1 MNRTD
6 DASRSHDQ
14 PGPTENSDP
23 SATVDVPFVAKLV
36 EPAAVAGTAAD
47 GAAADGAAANLAPGT
62 PVRVGSPFRVDP
74 SDLATPSDPAKKLT
88 LSGEAAYG
96 EYGPFLYTAM
106 GASSAAVVVLVFAAL
121 GTWWFPAG
129 GALVAVLGTI
139 LSIIGLFSR
148 RRFRYAAI
156 GTLPLHMALFFL
168 SYARSLV

>member
-6 DASRSHDQ
+6 DASPSHDQ

-23 SATVDVPFVAKLV
+23 SETGTAPFVAKLV
-36 EPAAVAGTAAD
+36 EPTTTD
-47 GAAADGAAANLAPGT
+47 GAAERTMAGAASVAGAASEA

-74 SDLATPSDPAKKLT
+74 PELTTPSEPVKTPT

-106 GASSAAVVVLVFAAL
+106 GASSAAVIVLLFAAL
-121 GTWWFPAG
+121 GAWWFPAG
-129 GALVAVLGTI
+129 GALVAVLGTV

-156 GTLPLHMALFFL
+156 GTLPLHMVLFFL

>member
-6 DASRSHDQ
+6 DASPLNDP
-14 PGPTENSDP
+14 PGSTENADP
-23 SATVDVPFVAKLV
+23 SVTGDAPFVAKLV
-36 EPAAVAGTAAD
+36 EPKATD
-47 GAAADGAAANLAPGT
+47 GAAASLASET
-62 PVRVGSPFRVDP
+62 PVRIGSPFRVDP
-74 SDLATPSDPAKKLT
+74 ADLATPSEPAEKLT

-129 GALVAVLGTI
+129 GALVAVLGTV

-156 GTLPLHMALFFL
+156 GTLPLHMVLFVL

>member
-6 DASRSHDQ
+6 DVSPLNDQ
-14 PGPTENSDP
+14 PGPTENTDP
-23 SATVDVPFVAKLV
+23 SATGDAPFVAKLV
-36 EPAAVAGTAAD
+36 EPAAVD
-47 GAAADGAAANLAPGT
+47 GAAASLAAETA
-62 PVRVGSPFRVDP
+62 VRTGSPFRVDP
-74 SDLATPSDPAKKLT
+74 TDLETPSEPVKQLA

-129 GALVAVLGTI
+129 GALVAVLGTV

-156 GTLPLHMALFFL
+156 GTLPLHMVLFVL

>member
-36 EPAAVAGTAAD
+36 EPAAAD
-47 GAAADGAAANLAPGT
+47 GTAADGAAANLAPGT

-74 SDLATPSDPAKKLT
+74 SDLATPSEPAKKLT